1 MSCTAYTLKGITNDC
16 STSKGGIREV
26 YICDWAK
33 DLFTVGASDNTVTA
47 LKADAQ
53 FYKYYIKRNTSSF
66 TSTATIDLANGVNY
80 VSTELTLVFSKME
93 TSKRVEMSA
102 LLLNDVAVI
111 VVDSNNKAW
120 CLGLNNPVN
129 ATAGSG
135 ESGTSA
141 TDGNKYTLTLTDE
154 SDTFPFEYSGE
165 LPTPANA

>member
-16 STSKGGIREV
+16 STSKGGIREI
-26 YICDWAK
+26 YIADWAK
-33 DLFTVGASDNTVTA
+33 DIFTVGASDNTVTA
-47 LKADAQ
+47 LKLDAQ
-53 FYKYYIKRNTSSF
+53 WYKYYIKKNTSSF
-66 TSTATIDLANGVNY
+66 TSTATIDQANGVNY
-80 VSTELTLVFSKME
+80 VSTELTLVFTKME

-141 TDGNKYTLTLTDE
+141 TDGNKYTITLTDE

-165 LPTPANA
+165 LPTTTNA

>member
-16 STSKGGIREV
+16 STSKGGIREI
-26 YICDWAK
+26 YIADWAK
-33 DLFTVGASDNTVTA
+33 DIFTVGASDNTVTA
-47 LKADAQ
+47 LKLDAQ
-53 FYKYYIKRNTSSF
+53 WYKYYIKKNTSSF

-129 ATAGSG
+129 STAGSG

-154 SDTFPFEYSGE
+154 SDTFPFEFSGE

>member
-16 STSKGGIREV
+16 STSKGGIREI
-26 YICDWAK
+26 YIADWAK
-33 DLFTVGASDNTVTA
+33 DIFTVGASDNTVTA
-47 LKADAQ
+47 LKLDAQ
-53 FYKYYIKRNTSSF
+53 CYKYYIKRNTSSF